1 MPSSHPLS
9 QENPGFYCQTCYMTE
24 YMANRYFQYC
34 GGCRISHYCVRVFLN
49 EWTNFFIYLN
59 RAKSVR
65 GKTGLPI
72 SGVHASSKKKGDCLR
87 SRRHVW
93 PMGYLWIRPTP
104 IWSIGSRY
112 DAITYWRA
120 RPLTKIKNNRST
132 LHHLVFQA
140 LAGVHPSSPKY
151 DHFVGILAKVEVIPP
166 NENIDKTHHLG
177 VQVDHL
183 FTRPLDEVKEYFQE
197 DEMTVAM
204 QSFLEEREKCRA
216 AGFDRIAAFLIVPA
230 LAIVRFIPI
239 IV

>member
-1 MPSSHPLS
+1 L
-9 QENPGFYCQTCYMTE
+9 
-24 YMANRYFQYC
+24 
-34 GGCRISHYCVRVFLN
+34 
-49 EWTNFFIYLN
+49 
-59 RAKSVR
+59 
-65 GKTGLPI
+65 
-72 SGVHASSKKKGDCLR
+72 
-87 SRRHVW
+87 
-93 PMGYLWIRPTP
+93 
-104 IWSIGSRY
+104 
-112 DAITYWRA
+112 
-120 RPLTKIKNNRST
+120 T

-140 LAGVHPSSPKY
+140 LAAAHPSSPKY

-166 NENIDKTHHLG
+166 NEHTNKTHHLG